1 VSQKN
6 QHRHVHRACRDSP
19 WARVCFFS
27 ATVAVAAAFITGAL
41 NSWPQHLQRRRP
53 LVTPPPPCL
62 HRRYSDRDYNT
73 HAPLASAV
81 PALTRPHR
89 SQQRP
94 SGGCGIKERPREM
107 SSTAAPMVVV
117 VTRSLD
123 LYVRPSVIDF
133 FSALLVFGSWRCGER
148 SCRGGNASSAS
159 VFRQTRALSFPSS
172 ISRARENE
180 IGRAGKIGMTFFV
193 RDGVGIGL
201 LNFRNV
207 FNVCFAAVPSL
218 ITCSIF
224 DTQRC
229 SSPRSSPSARFSS
242 RFCWRAPPPAPKTP
256 LQR

>member
-1 VSQKN
+1 
-6 QHRHVHRACRDSP
+6 
-19 WARVCFFS
+19 VCFFS

-62 HRRYSDRDYNT
+62 HRRYSDHDNNT

-89 SQQRP
+89 SQQCP
-94 SGGCGIKERPREM
+94 SGGCGIKERLREM

-159 VFRQTRALSFPSS
+159 VFRQTRALCHFLLQSAAHE
-172 ISRARENE
+172 RMKLGAQ
-180 IGRAGKIGMTFFV
+180 V
-193 RDGVGIGL
+193 RSG
-201 LNFRNV
+201 
-207 FNVCFAAVPSL
+207 
-218 ITCSIF
+218 
-224 DTQRC
+224 
-229 SSPRSSPSARFSS
+229 
-242 RFCWRAPPPAPKTP
+242 
-256 LQR
+256 